1 MGSSPGLTTTQV
13 RDMGHSVEPVLNRV
27 VTSDAH
33 PLPADAPGTAGPEVT
48 LGDNKRYIITLL
60 TLLCNLTQ
68 VRTPDSGHATTAL
81 PITKVADTFLG
92 LKSSYPCSRQ

>member
-1 MGSSPGLTTTQV
+1 MGSSPGPTTTQV

-33 PLPADAPGTAGPEVT
+33 PLPADAQGTAGSEVT
-48 LGDNKRYIITLL
+48 LGDKKRYIITLL

-68 VRTPDSGHATTAL
+68 VRAPDTGNATIVL
-81 PITKVADTFLG
+81 PMTKGV
-92 LKSSYPCSRQ
+92 